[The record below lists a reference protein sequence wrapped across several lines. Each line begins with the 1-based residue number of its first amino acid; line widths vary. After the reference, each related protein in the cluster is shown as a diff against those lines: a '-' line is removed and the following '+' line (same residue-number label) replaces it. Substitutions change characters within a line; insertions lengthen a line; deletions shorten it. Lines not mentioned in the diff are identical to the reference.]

1 MFGVSVS
8 DVSLSQFSYFTSLL
22 YFSYIIIFF
31 LPFSFRTTPSSFV
44 KIILQLFIQI
54 LNIKMYFEEK
64 TKVK

>member
-22 YFSYIIIFF
+22 YLSYIFIFF
-31 LPFSFRTTPSSFV
+31 LPFSFRTTPSFV